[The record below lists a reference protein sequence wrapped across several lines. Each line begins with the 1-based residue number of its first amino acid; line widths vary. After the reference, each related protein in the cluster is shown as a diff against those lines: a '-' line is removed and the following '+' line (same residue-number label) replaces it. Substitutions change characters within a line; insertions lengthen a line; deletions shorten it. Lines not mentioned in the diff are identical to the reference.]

1 MKHTSWTNT
10 SGTNRAAFF
19 KILDICI
26 STFQSLVI
34 MKTETTDRE
43 DYKRPEIL
51 VINEAMSSNLLVE
64 SDEYYYQGAPDD

>member
-1 MKHTSWTNT
+1 
-10 SGTNRAAFF
+10 
-19 KILDICI
+19 
-26 STFQSLVI
+26 

>member
-1 MKHTSWTNT
+1 MNDTSCRNT